1 MGFGGGGDSGSLG
14 VSAHLH
20 TNNIGDGGSLNN
32 TSLINDTSLFS
43 VMVALG

>member
-20 TNNIGDGGSLNN
+20 TNEIGAGGSLNT

-43 VMVALG
+43 LTVALS